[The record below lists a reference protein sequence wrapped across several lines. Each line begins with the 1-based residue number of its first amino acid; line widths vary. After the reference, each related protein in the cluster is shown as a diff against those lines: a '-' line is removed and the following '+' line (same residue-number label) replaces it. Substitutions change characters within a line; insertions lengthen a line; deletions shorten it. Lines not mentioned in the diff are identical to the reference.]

1 MTGSGFRV
9 QGSGFRVQGSG
20 FRVQG
25 SGFRVQGSGFR
36 VQVRRWIRSWGIVNV
51 EYSSPIDQGM
61 VQLYPD
67 PDISHTYY
75 SGH

>member
-1 MTGSGFRV
+1 MT
-9 QGSGFRVQGSG
+9 
-20 FRVQG
+20 G